1 MPPKPQPLVYQTCV
15 LSKSLLVF
23 EILWQSWLWV
33 LSACCKLG
41 MSHMVESINKSVWK
55 FLGEL
60 TLLGWLHNTWSQT
73 WWVLEEAASGWG
85 ASLAKGKELRSSW
98 MTFRGGMVSACLRSA
113 ALWFG
118 CSMFLSKAETFKE
131 RTGMQLYWLLPA
143 ILWLYHTSGVSPGQT
158 SVVTGSCWAIACSCV
173 PVASGE
179 LPVKQRD
186 RIPYIIGTPDAVET
200 TVLWWPTGDT
210 FFCVKVTNK
219 KDWSAN

>member
-41 MSHMVESINKSVWK
+41 MSHMVESINKKSVWK

-60 TLLGWLHNTWSQT
+60 TLLGWLHNAWSWM

-85 ASLAKGKELRSSW
+85 ASLAKGKELRSSR
-98 MTFRGGMVSACLRSA
+98 MIFRGGMVSACLRSA

-118 CSMFLSKAETFKE
+118 CSMFLSKAETFQGRDRDAVMSAASSNSVTVPYKRCLTRSDFCHYRE
-131 RTGMQLYWLLPA
+131 LLSHRM
-143 ILWLYHTSGVSPGQT
+143 LM
-158 SVVTGSCWAIACSCV
+158 CACSFRRATCE
-173 PVASGE
+173 AKRSYSSYNWDTRCS
-179 LPVKQRD
+179 RD
-186 RIPYIIGTPDAVET
+186 H
-200 TVLWWPTGDT
+200 
-210 FFCVKVTNK
+210 
-219 KDWSAN
+219 SALMAHRGHFLLCESHE